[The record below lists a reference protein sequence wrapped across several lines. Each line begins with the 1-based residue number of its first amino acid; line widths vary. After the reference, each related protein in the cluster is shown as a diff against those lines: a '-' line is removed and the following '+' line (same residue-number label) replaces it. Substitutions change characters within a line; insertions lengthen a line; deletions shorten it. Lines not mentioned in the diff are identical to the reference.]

1 MHPHLCY
8 IKKVNIG
15 ENTRVIVHTRPDK
28 LGDHVLLIPLL
39 HQLSTR
45 THCHITVITSST
57 VAPFLQLFSF
67 INSIILIDIHTS
79 HSDMIRNYLSQIK
92 NKSFDIWISF
102 WNDSKMAYL
111 ALRSGIQIRI
121 GDASIFPLSLCY
133 TTCVMQNWRNPL
145 RHQIDYYDSMASPLG
160 IRSALSPDLIPVSPS
175 LKTSFE
181 LMYEP
186 IKEIKVLIFLE
197 TGGTNLAIPIPT
209 IQLVIIELERLGYH
223 ITICAQKQYDGFGQR
238 TLNMTGKQLS
248 IDALIAL
255 LSCCDIYIGGDTAP
269 THLASLLQKPI
280 LFFSPMKNHSPARW
294 GPMSP
299 YQVILRKDY
308 RCVMP
313 CQPICHEAVCLEW
326 VTPERVKQAFLEL
339 IQATTESQKSTMD
352 IYQYHAHHTLRCL
365 KLDYQNSPISELTQS
380 IQAGVLTWNLSIQ
393 YKWWPPHWLTIIDV
407 IESQNINIIIGYVPL
422 VIKWIIQIYIGV
434 VAKKIPP
441 LYWNNIEVMNHY
453 LKEKAFL

>member
-1 MHPHLCY
+1 M
-8 IKKVNIG
+8 NIG

-28 LGDHVLLIPLL
+28 LGDHALLIPLL
-39 HQLSTR
+39 YQLYTSTR
-45 THCHITVITSST
+45 CHITVITSPT

-67 INSIILIDIHTS
+67 IHSIILMDIHSS
-79 HSDMIRNYLSQIK
+79 HSDIIQNCLIQIK

-111 ALRSGIQIRI
+111 ALRSGIPTRI

-145 RHQIDYYDSMASPLG
+145 RHQIDYYDSVASPLG

-175 LKTSFE
+175 LKTSFT

-186 IKEIKVLIFLE
+186 IKATKVLIFLE
-197 TGGTNLAIPIPT
+197 TGGTNQAIPIPT
-209 IQLVIIELERLGYH
+209 IQLVITELERLGYH
-223 ITICAQKQYDGFGQR
+223 ITICAQKKYDGFGQR

-255 LSCCDIYIGGDTAP
+255 ISCCDIYIGGDTAP

-294 GPMSP
+294 GPISP

-313 CQPICHEAVCLEW
+313 CQPVCDSPVCLEW
-326 VTPERVKQAFLEL
+326 VTPDRIKKAFFEL
-339 IQATTESQKSTMD
+339 IQTMTEAPKSIID

-365 KLDYQNSPISELTQS
+365 TLDDQNPSSFELNQS
-380 IQAGVLTWNLSIQ
+380 IQSGVLTWNLSIQ
-393 YKWWPPHWLTIIDV
+393 YKWWPPHWLRIVDI
-407 IESQNINIIIGYVPL
+407 IESQNINIIIGNVPFVL
-422 VIKWIIQIYIGV
+422 KWYIQIYIGV
-434 VAKKIPP
+434 VVKKIPP
-441 LYWNNIEVMNHY
+441 LYWNNLEVMDRY